1 VVVAGRSRG
10 MRRYVVLCGLIVGV
24 AAAYVLG
31 AWLGLRLA
39 VVREQ
44 VTPLWLPTGIAL
56 GSLLLFGMRVWP
68 GITIGAFLANIFIG
82 PSFWAVVVISVGNT
96 LAPVVAALLLVR
108 VGFRQEL
115 DRLRDAL
122 ALVFVGALGGML
134 ISATLGAGTLWVAD
148 SLPPSGF
155 WSAWTVWWAGDAM
168 GVLVGTPVVLV
179 ASKARWP
186 KDISVLRWL
195 EAAAVILGTV
205 AITVVLIRQ
214 SMRLLF
220 PVFPLLIWS
229 AVRFQLKAAAPCALI
244 IAVGA
249 TFGAVHATG
258 PFADLNLLE
267 QMIIL
272 LTFNASTAL
281 TALLLSA
288 ITTQRN
294 QALKQVERAVTQ
306 LNVAMTTLEPYRVLK
321 GGVLGGESSRASK
334 DQP

>member
-1 VVVAGRSRG
+1 
-10 MRRYVVLCGLIVGV
+10 M
-24 AAAYVLG
+24 
-31 AWLGLRLA
+31 A

-56 GSLLLFGMRVWP
+56 GALLLFGTRVWP
-68 GITIGAFLANIFIG
+68 GITIGAFLANIAIG

-96 LAPVVAALLLVR
+96 LAPILATLLLFR

-122 ALVFVGALGGML
+122 TLVFIGALGAML
-134 ISATLGAGTLWVAD
+134 VSATVGAATLWVAEA
-148 SLPPSGF
+148 LPPSGF
-155 WSAWTVWWAGDAM
+155 WSAWLVWWAGDAM
-168 GVLVGTPVVLV
+168 GVLVGTPMVLV
-179 ASKARWP
+179 VSKVRRP
-186 KDISVLRWL
+186 KAIAVLRWL
-195 EAAAVILGTV
+195 EAAALILGTV

-220 PVFPLLIWS
+220 PVFPLLIWA
-229 AVRFQLKAAAPCALI
+229 AVRFQLRAAAPCALV

-249 TFGAVHATG
+249 TYGAVHASG

-294 QALKQVERAVTQ
+294 QALRQVERAVTQ
-306 LNVAMTTLEPYRVLK
+306 LTVAMTTLEPYRVLK
-321 GGVLGGESSRASK
+321 GGVLSGESARTSK
-334 DQP
+334 DRP